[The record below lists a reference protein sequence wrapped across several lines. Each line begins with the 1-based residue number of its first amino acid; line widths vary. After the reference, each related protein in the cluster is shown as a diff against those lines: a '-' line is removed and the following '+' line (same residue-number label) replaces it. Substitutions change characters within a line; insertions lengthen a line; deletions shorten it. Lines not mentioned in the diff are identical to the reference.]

1 MQLAREVP
9 AHRQRAIHR
18 IDEVQAGQLNFM
30 RLRIQVL
37 QSVPS
42 EEQASAGLKAI
53 TTTTT
58 STTST
63 IVQTLPPIITPLL
76 WILVIILSSFSFLSL
91 ILLMEMEIGVG

>member
-53 TTTTT
+53 TTTT

-76 WILVIILSSFSFLSL
+76 WILVILSSFSFLSL